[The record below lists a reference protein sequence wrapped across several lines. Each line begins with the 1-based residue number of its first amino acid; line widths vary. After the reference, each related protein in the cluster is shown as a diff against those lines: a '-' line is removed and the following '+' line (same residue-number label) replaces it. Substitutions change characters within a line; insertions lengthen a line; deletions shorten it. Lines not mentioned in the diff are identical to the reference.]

1 MDQIKMQATNT
12 TDVATDLLK
21 AELSLSLQGE
31 SKLTV
36 LNEWEMAL
44 AGGGEP
50 IVCWG

>member
-21 AELSLSLQGE
+21 AELPLSPQRE

-36 LNEWEMAL
+36 LNEWEMVL
-44 AGGGEP
+44 ASGGEP
-50 IVCWG
+50 AVSWG

>member
-21 AELSLSLQGE
+21 AELSPQGE